1 MVKKKSSTLAT
12 SAASSG
18 AAAKTSPKPSKRGA
32 PDVPPP
38 APTPPAPS
46 SSMAGP
52 IPGDWPAS
60 TTTKRDE
67 KRARSLGLISSDEGN
82 VILPVDKLFDRFLRI
97 KEADGQ
103 TMIGTEVAA
112 VFLKRPVQP
121 IMVRAHPMRLY
132 SGPKDETRINIA
144 ELSEKELLDEVR
156 RLTLFS
162 QEDSIPLISS
172 HPPFDADHQP
182 TEIPIAPENLRD
194 LPDDTSEGRDS
205 SAPVGFHTEENAS
218 PKDERDDPMNSEA
231 DFTNPPPPANDIS
244 DTAGNEGFIEPPSKK
259 AKSGAVLPNPAAS
272 EASAPAAVPM
282 AQISTASS
290 LSKGKDTPSTAAA
303 ATPSSGK
310 PTFASQYT
318 SLEADKA
325 QLQKEVKSS
334 SSKLEG
340 AIKIAAE
347 ARQEVDSLKEELEG
361 LKKRLKDEEASR
373 LAAEAWAIE
382 KDDLLRQSSL
392 ALLKAADIPVEAL
405 DKLPDNSLVNAL
417 SMTLASHRLT
427 QELLQKGKGAMTR
440 MHSMIFPKISQ
451 DKTLGQLIDAFAVN
465 TKEVIEVFPVP
476 AFVDDSSGAVSESD
490 RLQRMKDRIT
500 QMEKDMRSTYALD
513 AIIKK
518 KSELAADVEHYA
530 LAELHRAT
538 ESLNFIALNPAEEN
552 KRIHER
558 VNALTQL
565 SSSDE
570 VFWKEHSKASAV
582 AKFQDQVQQVHRFFN
597 KCYKG
602 LRVIWKT
609 MFPLNAVPP
618 TLLTLMSEFSN
629 TKKIRDLVRAQLF
642 AGARFT
648 LALVLVRYPSA
659 NLLAIANA
667 VGDLEPL
674 YPKVGL
680 PSNIIVNRLEEASKA
695 LHPSV

>member
-1 MVKKKSSTLAT
+1 M
-12 SAASSG
+12 
-18 AAAKTSPKPSKRGA
+18 
-32 PDVPPP
+32 
-38 APTPPAPS
+38 
-46 SSMAGP
+46 
-52 IPGDWPAS
+52 
-60 TTTKRDE
+60 
-67 KRARSLGLISSDEGN
+67 
-82 VILPVDKLFDRFLRI
+82 
-97 KEADGQ
+97 
-103 TMIGTEVAA
+103 
-112 VFLKRPVQP
+112 
-121 IMVRAHPMRLY
+121 
-132 SGPKDETRINIA
+132 
-144 ELSEKELLDEVR
+144 
-156 RLTLFS
+156 
-162 QEDSIPLISS
+162 
-172 HPPFDADHQP
+172 
-182 TEIPIAPENLRD
+182 EIPVAPEDLQD
-194 LPDDTSEGRDS
+194 LPDNNSEGRDS
-205 SAPVGFHTEENAS
+205 SAPVGFQTGENAS
-218 PKDERDDPMNSEA
+218 PKDERDDLTNSEA

-244 DTAGNEGFIEPPSKK
+244 DTAGSMRDDDADHAAFVDAAVKEAKASPVKRSSGGFADEDDLFDLDEGFIEPPPKR
-259 AKSGAVLPNPAAS
+259 AKSGAVLPNPTAS
-272 EASAPAAVPM
+272 EALAPAAVPA

-310 PTFASQYT
+310 PVETFASQYT
-318 SLEADKA
+318 SLEVDKA
-325 QLQKEVKSS
+325 RLQKEVRTS
-334 SSKLEG
+334 SSKLES

-373 LAAEAWAIE
+373 LAAEAWVIE

-405 DKLPDNSLVNAL
+405 DKLPDNLPANAL

-427 QELLQKGKGAMTR
+427 HDLLQKGKGAMTR

-451 DKTLGQLIDAFAVN
+451 DKTLGELIDAFAIN

-500 QMEKDMRSTYALD
+500 QMERDMRNTYALA
-513 AIIKK
+513 AIIRK
-518 KSELAADVEHYA
+518 KSELAADVERYA
-530 LAELHRAT
+530 LTELHRAT

-552 KRIHER
+552 KQIHER

-570 VFWKEHSKASAV
+570 IFWKEHSKASAV
-582 AKFQDQVQQVHRFFN
+582 AKFQDRVQQVHRFFD

-602 LRVIWKT
+602 LRVIWRT

-648 LALVLVRYPSA
+648 LALILVRYPSA
-659 NLLAIANA
+659 DLLAIANA

-680 PSNIIVNRLEEASKA
+680 PSNIIVNRLEESSKA
-695 LHPSV
+695 SEEKETPQG